1 MMTTRDE
8 MFAVLNQL
16 GLEAPE
22 MRFGQLI
29 ANVATLALGAKPEA
43 VWDAEDEEMLAAARR
58 LLDHYH
64 ARKANVA

>member
-22 MRFGQLI
+22 IRFGQLI